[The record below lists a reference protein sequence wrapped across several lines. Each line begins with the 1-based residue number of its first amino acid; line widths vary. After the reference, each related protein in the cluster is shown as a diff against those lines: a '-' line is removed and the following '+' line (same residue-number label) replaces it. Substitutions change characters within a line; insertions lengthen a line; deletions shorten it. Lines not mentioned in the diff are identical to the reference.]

1 MNGVSYQALRLA
13 AENATPGE
21 WCTDDYGVIAN
32 AGLNANYYIAS
43 CSGPDNRANKRFI
56 AAANPATVLA
66 LLDERE
72 RNQQYIKRR
81 DQENEDIAL
90 TVGKLRV
97 ELEAAEKRIAELQA
111 RDVKPVAWMRNANVT
126 SFMSRFTTDEKYA
139 VEQWGDDAVALYPLP
154 VAFIPACFTDERN
167 LMHINER
174 GRETSLIW
182 SKQNSDSGD
191 IKLFRIAAAAGKG
204 EES

>member
-66 LLDERE
+66 LLDELE

-97 ELEAAEKRIAELQA
+97 DLEAAEKHIAELDAIKSAAEKLVRCKGRYHSEQNYRA
-111 RDVKPVAWMRNANVT
+111 LAALFGVT
-126 SFMSRFTTDEKYA
+126 VPD
-139 VEQWGDDAVALYPLP
+139 LP
-154 VAFIPACFTDERN
+154 PQEVR
-167 LMHINER
+167 
-174 GRETSLIW
+174 
-182 SKQNSDSGD
+182 Q
-191 IKLFRIAAAAGKG
+191 
-204 EES
+204 